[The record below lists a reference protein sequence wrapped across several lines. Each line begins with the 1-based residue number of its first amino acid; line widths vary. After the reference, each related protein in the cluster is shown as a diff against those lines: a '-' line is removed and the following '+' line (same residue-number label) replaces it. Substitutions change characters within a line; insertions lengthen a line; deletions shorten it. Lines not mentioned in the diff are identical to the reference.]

1 MNEIITILEELK
13 QENKEIKFKLKE
25 QEKELKEIKS
35 ELKEIKT
42 TGEKTYKTLGDL
54 EKEIRILR
62 ESALNTI
69 LEEVKKVND
78 AVFVG
83 LDLLSI
89 NDSRVKSLIELI
101 KKTYSL
107 LGKNA
112 LTLKQNEDRLSEEE
126 KDTLTAE
133 LVRVKEDLKEIKE
146 MIKEGVQVLGESM
159 TEQNEEIIDR
169 MGEVY
174 AEAGGAFEQGK
185 TNATGIRF
193 ANEHIL
199 NLEKRIGELY
209 AVLRRFEDSTRD
221 KLHVVKEVAEYQHDK
236 IFKYN

>member
-1 MNEIITILEELK
+1 MNEQINEILKML
-13 QENKEIKFKLKE
+13 
-25 QEKELKEIKS
+25 KELKEENEKIKS

-89 NDSRVKSLIELI
+89 NDSRVKSLIELL

-112 LTLKQNEDRLSEEE
+112 LTLKQNEDKLSEEE
-126 KDTLTAE
+126 KDALTAE

-146 MIKEGVQVLGESM
+146 MIKEGFGFTVETIVEGK
-159 TEQNEEIIDR
+159 NEIIDR

-174 AEAGGAFEQGK
+174 AKAYAGLSQTRENADGIQLVVNDITALEQK
-185 TNATGIRF
+185 IR
-193 ANEHIL
+193 EI
-199 NLEKRIGELY
+199 Y

>member
-1 MNEIITILEELK
+1 MNEQINEILKML
-13 QENKEIKFKLKE
+13 
-25 QEKELKEIKS
+25 KELKEENEKIKS

-126 KDTLTAE
+126 KDALTAE

-146 MIKEGVQVLGESM
+146 MIKEGFGFTIESM
-159 TEQNEEIIDR
+159 TTQNNEIKDL

-174 AEAGGAFEQGK
+174 AKAGGALSQARKNADGIQFVLNDTALLEQK
-185 TNATGIRF
+185 LREI
-193 ANEHIL
+193 
-199 NLEKRIGELY
+199 Y
-209 AVLRRFEDSTRD
+209 AVLRRFEDSVGD
-221 KLHVVKEVAEYQHDK
+221 KLRVVKEVAEYQHDK

>member
-1 MNEIITILEELK
+1 MNEQINEILKML
-13 QENKEIKFKLKE
+13 
-25 QEKELKEIKS
+25 KELKEENEKIKS

-126 KDTLTAE
+126 KDALTAE

-146 MIKEGVQVLGESM
+146 MIKEGVELLGEGL
-159 TEQNEEIIDR
+159 TEQNNEIKDL

-209 AVLRRFEDSTRD
+209 AVLRRFEDSVGD
-221 KLHVVKEVAEYQHDK
+221 KLRVVKEVAEYQHDK

>member
-1 MNEIITILEELK
+1 MNEQINEILKML
-13 QENKEIKFKLKE
+13 
-25 QEKELKEIKS
+25 KELKEENEKIKS

-78 AVFVG
+78 AVFTG

-126 KDTLTAE
+126 KDALTAE

-146 MIKEGVQVLGESM
+146 MIKEGVELLGEGL
-159 TEQNEEIIDR
+159 TEQNNEIKDL

-209 AVLRRFEDSTRD
+209 AVLRRFEDSVGD
-221 KLHVVKEVAEYQHDK
+221 KLRVVKEVAEYQHDK

>member
-1 MNEIITILEELK
+1 MNEIISILKELLEENDILK
-13 QENKEIKFKLKE
+13 
-25 QEKELKEIKS
+25 KELKEIKS

-54 EKEIRILR
+54 EKEIKILR

-78 AVFVG
+78 AVFTG

-174 AEAGGAFEQGK
+174 AKAYAGLSQTRENADGIQLVVNDITALEQK
-185 TNATGIRF
+185 LREI
-193 ANEHIL
+193 
-199 NLEKRIGELY
+199 Y
-209 AVLRRFEDSTRD
+209 AVLRRFEDSVGD
-221 KLHVVKEVAEYQHDK
+221 KLRVVKEVAEYQHDK

>member
-1 MNEIITILEELK
+1 MEHECFK
-13 QENKEIKFKLKE
+13 KMQEYL
-25 QEKELKEIKS
+25 EKELKEIKS

-133 LVRVKEDLKEIKE
+133 LVRIKEDLKEIKE

-174 AEAGGAFEQGK
+174 AKAGGALSQTRKNADGIQFVLNDTALLEQK
-185 TNATGIRF
+185 LREI
-193 ANEHIL
+193 
-199 NLEKRIGELY
+199 Y